1 MVPKRSKPLANRP
14 SRRYQRFMLGPAR
27 REQETE
33 ERREGSIRVGAVL
46 RSARRAHSMTVREV
60 AEQLRLSAHYLCML
74 EAGDYS
80 AIADELYLQP
90 FARQYAQLL
99 GLDAGLISSQF
110 VAGIEV
116 GVKFD
121 HQPQISQEVPAR
133 QRWWP
138 TTVAVLFFVTL
149 AVYLVARS
157 VGP

>member
-1 MVPKRSKPLANRP
+1 MLA
-14 SRRYQRFMLGPAR
+14 PAR

-46 RSARRAHSMTVREV
+46 RSARQARLMTVREV
-60 AEQLRLSAHYLCML
+60 AEQLRLSAHYLYML

-80 AIADELYLQP
+80 AIADGLYLLP
-90 FARQYAQLL
+90 FARRYVQFL
-99 GLDAGLISSQF
+99 GLDAGLISRQF

-121 HQPQISQEVPAR
+121 DQPQSSQEVPAR